1 MLKFLCSMLIPLYV
15 LIYTIQFGRWMQK
28 KRLTQSAVSAYAVGT
43 VAFLVSGIVLWR
55 ILK

>member
-28 KRLTQSAVSAYAVGT
+28 KRQTQSAVSAYAVGT
-43 VAFLVSGIVLWR
+43 VAFLVSGCVLWR